1 MNFLAHVFL
10 SGTNQASMIG
20 NFIADS
26 VRGKEILVFPPE
38 IKAGIMLHR
47 FIDNYTDTHAVIGNA
62 KKILAPYFG
71 KYNSVVLDIYMD
83 HFLAKDW
90 INYSNVPLAAFAQTT
105 YDHLQKNYNSLP
117 ERVQELLPY
126 MIRQD
131 WLSNYANFHGME
143 QVFQGMSRRA
153 SFVSHMED
161 ATSVLKKHYTEMQLC
176 FDTFFP
182 DLQSSV
188 ADYIVREDDL

>member
-1 MNFLAHVFL
+1 MNFLAHVYL
-10 SGTNQASMIG
+10 SGTNQNSMIG

-26 VRGKEILVFPPE
+26 IKGKEILEYSPE
-38 IKAGIMLHR
+38 IQEGIHLHR
-47 FIDNYTDTHAVIGNA
+47 FIDHYTDTHPVISEG
-62 KKILAPYFG
+62 KKIISPYFG
-71 KYNSVVLDIYMD
+71 KYNAVVMDIYMD

-90 INYSNVPLAAFAQTT
+90 QKYSNVPLTAYALSI
-105 YDHLQKNYNSLP
+105 YSLLQKNNNVLP

-143 QVFQGMSRRA
+143 QVFRGMSRRA

-161 ATSVLKKHYTEMQLC
+161 ATKVLQLHYAEMQKC
-176 FDTFFP
+176 FDLFFP
-182 DLQSSV
+182 ELVIAAQNFNES
-188 ADYIVREDDL
+188 

>member
-10 SGTNQASMIG
+10 SGTNQSSMIG

-26 VRGKEILVFPPE
+26 VRGKEILEFSPE

-47 FIDNYTDTHAVIGNA
+47 FIDHYTDTHAIISDG
-62 KKILAPYFG
+62 KKIIAPYFG

-90 INYSNVPLAAFAQTT
+90 TTYSNVPLSAFAQTT
-105 YDHLQKNYNSLP
+105 YQHLQDNYVLLP

-131 WLSNYANFHGME
+131 WFSNYANFHGME
-143 QVFQGMSRRA
+143 QVFKGMSRRA
-153 SFVSHMED
+153 SFVSHMEE
-161 ATSVLKKHYTEMQLC
+161 ATLVLKKHYTEMQQC
-176 FDTFFP
+176 FDSFFP
-182 DLQSSV
+182 ELEQAV
-188 ADYIVREDDL
+188 ADYIAENGDR